1 MVRFIKN
8 IFLFSIPFLLLVIA
22 YLWAD
27 PFKVIYH
34 YDNYYEE
41 VGGGATNR
49 GYVSTMNYLNKKDTY
64 HYDSFI
70 FGNSRSMYYR
80 IEDWKKHI
88 GNESNCY
95 HFSESG
101 GSINGIYYKMKLVDD
116 CGEQL
121 KNALIVMDVWMLKT
135 LDNDGALFIIPP
147 ALVDNRNIIRFHLEH
162 FVQWLKLRF
171 LICWADYRL
180 TGVFKDYMNDVLM
193 RGGNNRFYDP
203 VTNEEP
209 RGIED
214 SLMLAGSYYTDE
226 RMLEFGGQAGG
237 SFHAADLNIRERVE
251 SFEKMADILKR
262 HHTDYKIIIGP
273 MWDQKRLNPNDY
285 DTLCR
290 IFGKNNVY
298 DLSGVNKWTVDF
310 HNYYEYSHYTPK
322 ASAEILDSIYSY
334 NPF

>member
-1 MVRFIKN
+1 MKRLIRYCLIFSLPFI
-8 IFLFSIPFLLLVIA
+8 ILAIA
-22 YLWAD
+22 YICFD
-27 PFKVIYH
+27 PFKVIWH

-80 IEDWKKHI
+80 VEDWKKHI
-88 GNESNCY
+88 GNGSVCY

-101 GSINGIYYKMKLVDD
+101 GSINGIYYKLKLVDD
-116 CGEQL
+116 CGEQIR
-121 KNALIVMDVWMLKT
+121 NALVIMDVWMLKT

-147 ALVDNRNIIRFHLEH
+147 ILVGNRNITRFHLEH

-171 LICWADYRL
+171 LVCWADYRL
-180 TGVFKDYMNDVLM
+180 TGKFKNYMSDVLM

-214 SLMLAGSYYTDE
+214 SLMHAGTYYTDK
-226 RMLEFGGQAGG
+226 RMLEFGGQTGG
-237 SFHAADLNIRERVE
+237 SFHTEDLNVEERVE
-251 SFEKMADILKR
+251 SFRKMADIFRR
-262 HHTDYKIIIGP
+262 HHTNYKIIIGP
-273 MWDQKRLNPNDY
+273 MWDQKRLNPKDY
-285 DTLCR
+285 HVLCQ
-290 IFGKNNVY
+290 IFGEKNVY
-298 DLSGVNKWTVDF
+298 DLTGVNKWTTDY
-310 HNYYEYSHYTPK
+310 HYHYEYSHYTPQ
-322 ASAEILDSIYSY
+322 ASKEVLDSIYSY
-334 NPF
+334 